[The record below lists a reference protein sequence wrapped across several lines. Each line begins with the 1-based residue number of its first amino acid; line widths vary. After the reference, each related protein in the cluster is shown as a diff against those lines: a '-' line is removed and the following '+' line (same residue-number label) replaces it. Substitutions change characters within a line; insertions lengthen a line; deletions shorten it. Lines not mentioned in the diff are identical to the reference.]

1 MWTPGSGVVL
11 CSVPLLNDRD
21 ELVAR
26 LMLAAAAARLPCR
39 SLARAREPLTQALR
53 QALDTRITRFARK
66 ISRRW
71 RAAGSRLAER
81 ERVVS
86 AFIRQSEL
94 PGEIQH
100 ALFDNRAGRAAQTAI
115 DQADQTS
122 LASTRAIDR
131 WTDGASVRGGALII
145 EVAWIPRG

>member
-1 MWTPGSGVVL
+1 LWTPGNGVVL

-21 ELVAR
+21 ELVAK
-26 LMLAAAAARLPCR
+26 LIVAAALKGCPEDVR
-39 SLARAREPLTQALR
+39 RAREPLNQALR
-53 QALDTRITRFARK
+53 QALDLRISRFARK

-71 RAAGSRLAER
+71 QAAGARLAER
-81 ERVVS
+81 ERNVA

-100 ALFDNRAGRAAQTAI
+100 GLFDNRAGRAGQIAIEQAEQTA
-115 DQADQTS
+115 
-122 LASTRAIDR
+122 LASARIIDR
-131 WTDGASVRGGALII
+131 WTDGACIRPGALVI

>member
-1 MWTPGSGVVL
+1 MVL

-26 LMLAAAAARLPCR
+26 LMLAA
-39 SLARAREPLTQALR
+39 SLHACPSEVWRAGESLRQALR
-53 QALDTRITRFARK
+53 QALDRRITRFARK
-66 ISRRW
+66 ISCRW

-81 ERVVS
+81 ERLVS
-86 AFIRQSEL
+86 AFIRQSGL

-100 ALFDNRAGRAAQTAI
+100 ALFDNRAGRVAQTAI
-115 DQADQTS
+115 DLVDQTS
-122 LASTRAIDR
+122 LSSTRITDR
-131 WTDGASVRGGALII
+131 WTDEALVRGGELTV